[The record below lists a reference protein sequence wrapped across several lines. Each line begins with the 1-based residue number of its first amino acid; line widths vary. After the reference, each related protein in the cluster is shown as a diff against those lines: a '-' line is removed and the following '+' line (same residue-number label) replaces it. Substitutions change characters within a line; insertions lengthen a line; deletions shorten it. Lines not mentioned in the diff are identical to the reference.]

1 MNNNTNGLKYKII
14 PPGLAKDIRGNRYN
28 RLTVLERV
36 EAEQAGPMWVA
47 QCECG
52 NKTIAGGRDMKSGN
66 TKSCGC
72 LHRETATKLGK
83 AAFRDLKNKRFGKL
97 VAIKPTD
104 RRSGSS
110 VVWMCKC
117 DCGETTY
124 VSANHLNSDRTK
136 SCGCSHLKNSGEGH
150 YNWNPEL
157 TDDDRDTRNRQ
168 SNQTK
173 NWRNKVY
180 KRDNYTCKV
189 CGVVGGKLNAHHLNG
204 WDLHKDE
211 RFDVNNGVTL
221 CRKDHTTFHKEYG
234 YGNNTKEQ
242 FFQYF
247 LNKTQKSKV
256 SLR

>member
-1 MNNNTNGLKYKII
+1 MNNNTNGLKYKVI
-14 PPGLAKDIRGNRYN
+14 PPGLAKDMRGNRYN

-36 EAEQAGPMWVA
+36 ETEQVKPMWLA

-52 NKTIAGGRDMKSGN
+52 NKTIVGGGEMRNGN

-72 LHRETATKLGK
+72 LHRETAAELSK
-83 AAFRDLKNKRFGKL
+83 AAFKDLKNKRFGKL

-104 RRSGSS
+104 RRSGHS

-124 VSANHLNSDRTK
+124 ASANHLNSGRRKT
-136 SCGCSHLKNSGEGH
+136 CGCSRLKNSGEGH

-168 SNQTK
+168 SNQTR

-180 KRDNYTCKV
+180 KRDKYTCQI

-211 RFDVNNGVTL
+211 RFDVGNGVTL
-221 CRKDHTTFHKEYG
+221 CRKDHKAFHKEYG

-242 FFQYF
+242 FLQYLF
-247 LNKTQKSKV
+247 KRTQQTKV
-256 SLR
+256 SL